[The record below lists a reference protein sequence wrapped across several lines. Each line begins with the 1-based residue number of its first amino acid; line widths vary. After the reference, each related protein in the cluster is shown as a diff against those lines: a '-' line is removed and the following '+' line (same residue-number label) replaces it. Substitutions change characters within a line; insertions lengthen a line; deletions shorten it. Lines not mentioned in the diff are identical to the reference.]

1 MSSSLA
7 DDEYNF
13 FCYPSHSC
21 FLAITERWRLN
32 AVSRKLHCPGCSSS
46 RQIARLLDYGAHV
59 APGLVCS
66 SLNSRPRTALSPLG
80 RYHAQRT
87 FGLPMV
93 DRSQYCTRS
102 LSFMLST
109 TQRPA
114 PVRALEH
121 RSSHC
126 VSYPKIAPALEDQH
140 LTRIGLMK
148 SQRRLQKIS
157 AGISLIIL
165 SLGFSFLG
173 LLSFFNK
180 PHADLA
186 NVPCVDS
193 AYWIAGS
200 SASLLAGTTFLVA
213 SCVYWR
219 RYP

>member
-1 MSSSLA
+1 
-7 DDEYNF
+7 
-13 FCYPSHSC
+13 
-21 FLAITERWRLN
+21 
-32 AVSRKLHCPGCSSS
+32 
-46 RQIARLLDYGAHV
+46 V
-59 APGLVCS
+59 APNLVYCTPIGRRKTLPS
-66 SLNSRPRTALSPLG
+66 ALG
-80 RYHAQRT
+80 RFYAQRT
-87 FGLPMV
+87 FGLPMA
-93 DRSQYCTRS
+93 DRSQHYTRS

-109 TQRPA
+109 TLRSA
-114 PVRALEH
+114 PVRASEH

-126 VSYPKIAPALEDQH
+126 FSYPKILTGAPALEDQR
-140 LTRIGLMK
+140 LTRKGLMK

-219 RYP
+219 RYL